1 MLPAWTGSQIRGAE
15 GPALERGRGPALMA
29 AAAHGL
35 ALSCRRLLRQR
46 RGRIAG
52 ARVVLLAGTG
62 SNGGDGLWAA
72 AELRRAGASV
82 TVVATGERLH
92 EQGARALREAGG
104 RFLAPGLEGRLEL
117 VLELMLGADL
127 VLDAMLGTGAAG
139 GLRGAAAQLA
149 EAFQRRRP
157 DSDSDHDPGP
167 AVVAVDLPSGL
178 DADTGAIPGTVLSA
192 QRTVSFGGAKAPHV
206 LGPANRC
213 CGQIE
218 VVAIGIEHELAAPT
232 ALSLEDRDID
242 ALWPRPTAEDHKYTR
257 GVVGIVAGSEDYPGA
272 ALLAV
277 RAAQAAGAGMVRYL
291 GDEPT
296 RRLVNLTSPEA
307 VVGGGSPS
315 EAHVQSWIAGPG
327 AVDDA
332 QRRRTAIVLDVA
344 LQRRIPAVLDAGAL
358 ELVGRTLAERRLRPW
373 LVLTPHAG
381 ELAELLSWCE
391 AWGLLPETTGAPGRE
406 QIEAQPGRW
415 VRIAA
420 RATGATILLKGA
432 TTVIAAPEDDAPDDG
447 AGSPAHPD
455 PLIASSGGSP
465 WLATA
470 GSGDTLSGILGTLLG
485 HDAGRPDRLE
495 HAVGPWLRA
504 SALPEHLV
512 APTRERLL
520 GSGRWALL
528 AGLACA
534 AQARASRSGRQGPQ
548 PALPED
554 IRRALSAPGDVGE
567 LS

>member
-1 MLPAWTGSQIRGAE
+1 MRPAWTGTRIREAE

-29 AAAHGL
+29 VAAHGL
-35 ALSCRRLLRQR
+35 AMRCRELLRRR

-62 SNGGDGLWAA
+62 GNGGDGLWAA
-72 AELRRAGASV
+72 ADLRRAGATV

-104 RFLAPGLEGRLEL
+104 RFLGPGLEGRLEQ

-127 VLDAMLGTGAAG
+127 VLDAMLGTGATG
-139 GLRGAAAQLA
+139 GLRGAPAQLA
-149 EAFQRRRP
+149 ETFERRRP
-157 DSDSDHDPGP
+157 APDVGP

-178 DADTGAIPGTVLSA
+178 DADTGAVPGTVLSA

-206 LGPANRC
+206 LGPADRRC
-213 CGQIE
+213 GEIE
-218 VVAIGIEHELAAPT
+218 VVEIGVEHELAAPI
-232 ALSLEDRDID
+232 ALGLEDGDID

-272 ALLAV
+272 ALLTV

-291 GDEPT
+291 GDETT

-307 VVGGGSPS
+307 VVGDGSPS

-327 AVDDA
+327 AVDDT
-332 QRRRTAIVLDVA
+332 QRRRTAIVLDEA
-344 LQRRIPAVLDAGAL
+344 LERRIPAVLDAGAL

-391 AWGLLPETTGAPGRE
+391 AWGLLPEGTGAPERE

-415 VRIAA
+415 ACIAA
-420 RATGATILLKGA
+420 RATGATVLLKGA
-432 TTVIAAPEDDAPDDG
+432 TTVIAAPEGDAPGGADDE
-447 AGSPAHPD
+447 GSPASPN

-470 GSGDTLSGILGTLLG
+470 GSGDTLSGVLGTLLG

-495 HAVGPWLRA
+495 HSVGPWLRA
-504 SALPEHLV
+504 CALPEHLV

-534 AQARASRSGRQGPQ
+534 VQARASRSGGQGPQ

-554 IRRALSAPGDVGE
+554 IRRALSAPGDVRE